1 MSRARQI
8 SKIIGEAN
16 SSVNYTLSSFDSS
29 YSVEYLVIG
38 GGGSG
43 DYGGGGAGGY
53 RCSVAGELS
62 GGNYPAEQPLEL
74 SVGRSYKVVVGAG
87 GATYQDGNPS
97 SFGPIISAGGGGGM
111 NESGN
116 GRLARSGGSGC
127 GSRYVRTSGGAPGD
141 GIRGQGLTGGL
152 ATDGVSSYTNGGGG
166 GGAGGAGGSS
176 TSTSGGAGGVGIQSS
191 ITGTA
196 VYRAGGGGGGINAG
210 SSPGAG
216 GNGGGGTGSTS
227 TTVNAGT
234 AGTGGGGG
242 AGNGNSGVG
251 GSGIVIIRYVGSQR
265 GTGGTVSSAGGYT
278 IHTFTTSGTYVA

>member
-16 SSVNYTLSSFDSS
+16 SSTVYTLSNFDTS
-29 YSVEYLVIG
+29 YTVEYLVIG

-53 RCSVAGELS
+53 RSSVAGELS
-62 GGNYPAEQPLEL
+62 GGNFPAEQPLEL

-87 GATYQDGNPS
+87 GTAYNDGNPS
-97 SFGPIISAGGGGGM
+97 AFGPIVSAGGGGGM
-111 NESGN
+111 NEGGN

-127 GSRYVRTSGGAPGD
+127 GSRYIRTSGGAPGE
-141 GIRGQGLTGGL
+141 GIRGQGFQGGL
-152 ATDGVSSYTNGGGG
+152 ATDGISSYTNGGGG
-166 GGAGGAGGSS
+166 GGAGGAGGGS
-176 TSTSGGAGGVGIQSS
+176 TSSSGGAGGIGIQSS

-196 VYRAGGGGGGINAG
+196 VYRAGGGGGGANAG
-210 SSPGAG
+210 SGGAG
-216 GNGGGGTGSTS
+216 GTGGGGNGSNTTS
-227 TTVNAGT
+227 VTAGT

-242 AGNGNSGVG
+242 AGNGNSGAG
-251 GSGIVIIRYVGSQR
+251 GSGIVIIRYAGSQR
-265 GTGGTVSSAGGYT
+265 GTGGTVTSANGYT